1 MHLETNLNWDK
12 LRKNA
17 PKLIVAAIVIAIV
30 LYILFELLEDVF
42 IEGAPISS
50 GPLISAIISLTHNVK
65 DTVQSW
71 GYSGIFVLM
80 LLESSSLPIPSE
92 VILPFAG
99 YLVSRGILNVW
110 ATVTVATVAGVV
122 GSIIDYYIGLKG
134 VQSLARHKILGRVL
148 LSTAQLEI
156 AAKWFNKHGPVVV
169 FFGRLIP
176 GFRTI
181 VSFPAGAVH
190 MSLTK
195 FVAFTTAGC
204 LVWNVALIYVGWYL
218 GKNWAEVAGVSRYL
232 IFGSVSAVLVIVA
245 VYLVRRKQMKDKA
258 LANGWVKQI

>member
-99 YLVSRGILNVW
+99 YLVSKGVLNVW
-110 ATVTVATVAGVV
+110 VTIAVATTAGIA
-122 GSIIDYYIGLKG
+122 GSLIDYYIGLKG
-134 VQSLARHKILGRVL
+134 VQSLAKHKILGRFL

-156 AAKWFNKHGPVVV
+156 AAKWFNRHGSVVV

-181 VSFPAGAVH
+181 VSFPAGAVR
-190 MSLTK
+190 MSLAK
-195 FVAFTTAGC
+195 FIVFTTAGC

-218 GKNWAEVAGVSRYL
+218 GKNWSEVAGVSRYL
-232 IFGSVSAVLVIVA
+232 ILATVVVAVVVIV
-245 VYLVRRKQMKDKA
+245 VYLVRRKRMKDKA
-258 LANGWVKQI
+258 VKNGR